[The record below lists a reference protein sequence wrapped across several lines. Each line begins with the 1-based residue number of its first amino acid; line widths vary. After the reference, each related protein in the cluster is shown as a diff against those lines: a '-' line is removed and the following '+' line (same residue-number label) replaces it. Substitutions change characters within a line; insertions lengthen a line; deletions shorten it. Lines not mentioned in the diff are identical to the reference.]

1 MKKVFNRSRR
11 SPAAVPMASVAGHDA
26 SQYQYD
32 AEVDARGLGRA
43 MRITWISSLAIA
55 ALLVWSYFAEVVE
68 VSTGDGHIVPI
79 SREQVIQSLEGG
91 ILLDLMVREGD
102 IVEPDQV
109 LAQMDLTQTESDVD
123 DGAAGCRA
131 LLASVARREA
141 ESNGTPLA
149 VPAAVEDSPELAA
162 SEARLHHARREG
174 LRQTLAGVQKSLALV
189 R

>member
-102 IVEPDQV
+102 IVEADQV
-109 LAQMDLTQTESDVD
+109 LAQMDLTKTESNVEES
-123 DGAAGCRA
+123 ASRYRA
-131 LLASVARREA
+131 TLASVARLEA
-141 ESNGTPLA
+141 EVNGTSLSFPRELDA
-149 VPAAVEDSPELAA
+149 YPEQIA
-162 SEARLHHARREG
+162 SERRLYQTRREG
-174 LRQTLAGVQKSLALV
+174 
-189 R
+189 